1 MMFMLLLDRPSTLR
15 PHEKD
20 ASRRF
25 TNFQVA
31 EA

>member
-1 MMFMLLLDRPSTLR
+1 MMFTLALDPPSTLR
-15 PHEKD
+15 RHEKD

-25 TNFQVA
+25 INFQVA